1 MKTITFTENEKELK
15 YIIPES
21 WKQVSIGQYMHLMS
35 KDMEKM
41 NELELTYHLIESLID
56 IPIQKI
62 SKFKKNEI
70 DEVFKHLMMLAES
83 RPSEHLNLIVEMDGV
98 EYGFNS
104 KLSDISLGEFTDLDT
119 LLQDGFS
126 NLNKVMSIL
135 YRPIVD
141 KDKKTF
147 RVEPYDFTKCEDR
160 FDKFKQ
166 NMSID
171 TVFGCLCFFL
181 TLGQEYTM
189 TSIHYLKKL
198 NKKKKKR
205 ESKQMKNHLVTSG
218 DGIPSSTS

>member
-1 MKTITFTENEKELK
+1 MKTITITDNDKVFNYT
-15 YIIPES
+15 IPET
-21 WKQVSIGQYMHLMS
+21 WKQVSLAQYQKLMS
-35 KDMEKM
+35 VEMDEMTEQQLM
-41 NELELTYHLIESLID
+41 FHLIESLID
-56 IPIQKI
+56 IPVQKI

-83 RPSEHLNLIVEMDGV
+83 RTSEHLNLIVEMDGV

-160 FDKFKQ
+160 FDKFKE

-181 TLGQEYTM
+181 NLGQEYTL
-189 TSIHYLKKL
+189 TSIHYLKKQ
-198 NKKKKKR
+198 KKKK
-205 ESKQMKNHLVTSG
+205 ESKQMKKVLDKSG
-218 DGIPSSTS
+218 DGMQSFTN